1 MAGTKRGTLRFG
13 VFEVDLRAGELRKQG
28 VKIKLQKQPFQILQM
43 LLECPGEVITRE
55 EMRKKIWH
63 PDTFVDFEQG
73 LHSAIKRLREAVGD
87 SAGNPRFNGSVPG
100 RGYRLIGTVAGGPER
115 IESLAVLP
123 LENLSHDPEQDYFAD
138 GLTEALITSLAK
150 INALRVVSR
159 TSVMRYKGVHDKS
172 LREIASELGVDG
184 IAELPVVPAQ

>member
-55 EMRKKIWH
+55 EMRK
-63 PDTFVDFEQG
+63 
-73 LHSAIKRLREAVGD
+73 AVGD

-100 RGYRLIGTVAGGPER
+100 RGYRLIGTVGGGPER

>member
-1 MAGTKRGTLRFG
+1 VRSQLIGNGWYNARYGSFWSLRGGSARWRTAEAGSQDQASETAIPDLANDTL
-13 VFEVDLRAGELRKQG
+13 
-28 VKIKLQKQPFQILQM
+28 
-43 LLECPGEVITRE
+43 
-55 EMRKKIWH
+55 
-63 PDTFVDFEQG
+63 VDFEQG

-100 RGYRLIGTVAGGPER
+100 RGYRLIGTVGGGPER

-123 LENLSHDPEQDYFAD
+123 LENLSHDSEQDYLAD